1 MTQHTG
7 QNCLS
12 IILQISFIRQ
22 HFVKKVGITV
32 CRYSVSVA
40 ESPVTVTLIVAET
53 LRRDCLMKNID
64 NLQVTVHS
72 LAINNIGRH
81 RYQNSV
87 QLGSPLTESGTRQ
100 LNLLHKV
107 SEQHGTVYFVE
118 YELPVVE
125 RVTQD
130 LSRRVKET
138 RPWHT
143 SVKRFCSR
151 KKAGSGNCPVY
162 NLVHVYYCVV

>member
-7 QNCLS
+7 HNYLS
-12 IILQISFIRQ
+12 IILQISFNRQ
-22 HFVKKVGITV
+22 HFVKKVGITD

-40 ESPVTVTLIVAET
+40 ESPVTITLTVPET
-53 LRRDCLMKNID
+53 VPRDCLVKNID
-64 NLQVTVHS
+64 SLQITVHS
-72 LAINNIGRH
+72 LTINNIGRH
-81 RYQNSV
+81 RYENSV
-87 QLGSPLTESGTRQ
+87 HSGFPLTESLIRQ
-100 LNLLHKV
+100 LNLLHKL

-130 LSRRVKET
+130 LRRCVKET
-138 RPWHT
+138 RPRHT

-151 KKAGSGNCPVY
+151 KKAGSGNYPVC
-162 NLVHVYYCVV
+162 NLIHIHYCS

>member
-1 MTQHTG
+1 M
-7 QNCLS
+7 
-12 IILQISFIRQ
+12 
-22 HFVKKVGITV
+22 VV
-32 CRYSVSVA
+32 RYSVSVA
-40 ESPVTVTLIVAET
+40 ESPVTITVTVAGT
-53 LRRDCLMKNID
+53 VLRDCLVKNID
-64 NLQVTVHS
+64 SLQITVHS

-87 QLGSPLTESGTRQ
+87 QSGFPLTESGTRQ
-100 LNLLHKV
+100 LNLLHKL

-118 YELPVVE
+118 YELPVVK
-125 RVTQD
+125 RVIQD

-151 KKAGSGNCPVY
+151 KKVGSGNYPAC
-162 NLVHVYYCVV
+162 NLICIFYCS